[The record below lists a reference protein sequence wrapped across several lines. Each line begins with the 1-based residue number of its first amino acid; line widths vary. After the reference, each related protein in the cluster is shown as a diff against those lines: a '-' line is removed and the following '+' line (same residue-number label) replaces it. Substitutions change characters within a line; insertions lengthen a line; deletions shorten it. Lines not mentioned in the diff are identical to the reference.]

1 MKGFRELAL
10 VISVLLLTCA
20 SSNAQEAC
28 CQRDSLASTPPQLNS
43 EQSDNQKH
51 SGLTIKTNLLG
62 WMMLGA
68 NVAVEYDIIPHLSVA
83 LPFYYSG
90 WDYGKETL
98 KFRGLVLQPEVRF
111 YIKDNDG
118 FYGGL
123 HFGVGWYNYALDGDY
138 RVQDYRGRRPAL
150 GGGLSIGYAHHFK
163 KNPRIGLEFSVGG
176 GIYDVAYDMFY
187 NEPNGAYAESGI
199 TGMFLGIDNASL
211 SFTYRFP
218 LKKEVRK

>member
-111 YIKDNDG
+111 YIKDNDERTAEIVKSAQAAA
-118 FYGGL
+118 YRTTLYVGL
-123 HFGVGWYNYALDGDY
+123 VAVIVAGYFSITVSLTILGCIWI
-138 RVQDYRGRRPAL
+138 PAL
-150 GGGLSIGYAHHFK
+150 LG
-163 KNPRIGLEFSVGG
+163 
-176 GIYDVAYDMFY
+176 VAYKFY
-187 NEPNGAYAESGI
+187 FS
-199 TGMFLGIDNASL
+199 
-211 SFTYRFP
+211 
-218 LKKEVRK
+218 RKI